1 MLYFTPLIFHLFKME
16 FITPTYPKIPSLF
29 MLPFQN
35 SHFAFHLCAIDKLD
49 NDVHVMTKN
58 AK

>member
-1 MLYFTPLIFHLFKME
+1 ME
-16 FITPTYPKIPSLF
+16 FITPTCPKILNLS

-35 SHFAFHLCAIDKLD
+35 SHFAFHLRAIDKLVKD
-49 NDVHVMTKN
+49 AIYNDIHVMTKN